1 MLIKIKNSF
10 WKDKKVVVTGHT
22 GFKGS
27 WLSLWLNLMGAQV
40 YGISLPPKKL
50 SLYKSIKLEN
60 IISGSFFLDIRDR
73 KKITNLL
80 IKLNPD
86 IIFHLA
92 AQPIVKRSYFYPLET
107 YDVNITGTIN
117 ILNSFRYMKKLRS
130 AVIVTT
136 DKCYLDE
143 NLKTPYKE
151 NDRLGGDDPYSC
163 SKAAVE
169 LIVESF
175 RNSFFSKNK
184 KIFIATARSGNII
197 GGGDWGDDRLIPDLM
212 RSILHKNILKIRY
225 PNSIR
230 PWQYI
235 LEPLSGYL
243 LLAEKLFKKKNIF
256 STSFNFGPLI
266 SKKIKVITLIKLFAK
281 YFEFKIFY
289 KLSKLKHHKETKY
302 LSLNISK
309 AQKILKWKPKLNFT
323 QSVVLTANWYKKFIE
338 YNNNNLLDET
348 VNQIIKYSN
357 LKKNER

>member
-1 MLIKIKNSF
+1 LLIKIKNSF

-175 RNSFFSKNK
+175 KNSFFSKNK

-243 LLAEKLFKKKNIF
+243 LLAEKLFQKKNIF

-281 YFEFKIFY
+281 YFEFKILY

>member
-1 MLIKIKNSF
+1 LLIKIKNSF